1 LAFRIAVSKGGTG
14 PLAWP
19 KIISPGPQSA
29 QPKAPPLTRIEKETL
44 NKLSQI
50 FGTQVYVKDHP
61 SS

>member
-1 LAFRIAVSKGGTG
+1 MANHR
-14 PLAWP
+14 
-19 KIISPGPQSA
+19 ISPSPQTA

-50 FGTQVYVKDHP
+50 FGIQAYVKDHP